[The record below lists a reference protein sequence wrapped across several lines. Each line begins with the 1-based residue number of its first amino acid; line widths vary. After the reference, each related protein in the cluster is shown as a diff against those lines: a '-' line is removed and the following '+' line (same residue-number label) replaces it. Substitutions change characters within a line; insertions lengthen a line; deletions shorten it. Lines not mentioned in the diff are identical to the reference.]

1 MFRTWWLLLSF
12 YHVPSWRSAG
22 SVCCSARRGR
32 SPGPAQ
38 SDRDGERAD
47 LPPAGLGKASGPR
60 PRSRPSRRCL
70 CLCLCLCFFFFFLC
84 SWWWWW
90 WCSLCLEDAGS
101 FPNTD
106 SGAAAAACTLI
117 SRGGCSLPVPF
128 RGSSIFHWGFVVGV
142 PSQPAECWG
151 IRADRE
157 LAGRYLESP
166 GVDGLS
172 SMFKWWEMNAWL
184 SWTVSISISSSSWEL
199 ENYNTNKTK
208 EERSHC
214 FTLCLDF
221 CSQERQQKSRRI

>member
-12 YHVPSWRSAG
+12 YHLPSWRSAG

-106 SGAAAAACTLI
+106 SGAAAAVCTLI
-117 SRGGCSLPVPF
+117 SRGGCSLPSRWETLTWIPVGDKEGELKGSWWQD
-128 RGSSIFHWGFVVGV
+128 RKDDGSSC
-142 PSQPAECWG
+142 P
-151 IRADRE
+151 
-157 LAGRYLESP
+157 
-166 GVDGLS
+166 
-172 SMFKWWEMNAWL
+172 
-184 SWTVSISISSSSWEL
+184 
-199 ENYNTNKTK
+199 
-208 EERSHC
+208 
-214 FTLCLDF
+214 
-221 CSQERQQKSRRI
+221 